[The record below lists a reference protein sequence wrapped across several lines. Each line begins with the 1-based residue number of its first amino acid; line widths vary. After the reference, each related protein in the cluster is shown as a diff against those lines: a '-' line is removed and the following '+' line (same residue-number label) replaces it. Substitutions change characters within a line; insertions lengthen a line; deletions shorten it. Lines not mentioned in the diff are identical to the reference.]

1 MARLFGFSIDDEST
15 KLPKSA
21 ISPVPEN
28 NEDGADYYLTSGF
41 YGQYVDIEGVFRN
54 EYDLIKRYREM
65 SLHPECDAAIENV
78 VNEAIVSDLND
89 SPVEIE
95 LSNLNASDGLK
106 KIIREEFK
114 FIKDMMDFDKKSH
127 EIFKN
132 WYVDGRLL
140 YHKVIDL
147 KKPEEGIID
156 VRFVDALKVKF
167 MRVEKKTGVDAR
179 KGFNLDPKDP
189 NSFVEPELDEYFV
202 YYPTSSIQKYGASNK
217 GIAIAKDAMTYVT
230 SGLVDRNRQL
240 TLSYLHKAIK
250 ALNQLRMI
258 EDALV
263 IYRISRAPERRI
275 FYIDVGNLPKVKAEQ
290 YLRDVMNRYRNKLVY
305 DAGTGEMRDD
315 KKFMSMMEDFWL
327 PRREGGRG
335 TEITTLP
342 GGQNLGELA
351 DIHYFQKKLFRA
363 LNVPESRTTSDGGFN
378 LGRSSEI
385 LRDELMFGKFVG
397 RLRKRFSQLFHDIL
411 KTQLI
416 LKNIVTPED
425 WERMSDHIQ
434 YDYLYDGHF
443 SELKETELMNER
455 INLAAAVQPYIG
467 TYYSKDY
474 VRRKVL
480 RQTDQEIV
488 DQDKLIAKEIK
499 DGAYADPK
507 ENPPMG
513 PTGSPILPVSVDQQ
527 MQMLGQMP
535 MDPGLEGE
543 GSSTN
548 AQAQAATKINTK
560 SAEI

>member
-1 MARLFGFSIDDEST
+1 MARLFGFSIEDDN
-15 KLPKSA
+15 KLPKNA
-21 ISPVPEN
+21 TSPVPQN
-28 NEDGADYYLTSGF
+28 NEDGVDYYLTSGF

-65 SLHPECDAAIENV
+65 ALHPECDAAIENV

-106 KIIREEFK
+106 KIIRDEFK
-114 FIKDMMDFDKKSH
+114 YIKDLIGFDKKAH

-132 WYVDGRLL
+132 WYVDGRIL

-147 KKPEEGIID
+147 KNPTEGIQEI
-156 VRFVDALKVKF
+156 RFMDALKVRFIRK
-167 MRVEKKTGVDAR
+167 EKKSNGDKVNLGANIVN
-179 KGFNLDPKDP
+179 NLDPNQPTQFKDP
-189 NSFVEPELDEYFV
+189 EIEEYFI
-202 YYPTSSIQKYGASNK
+202 YYPQGQIQKVGSTNR
-217 GIAIAKDAMTYVT
+217 GITIAKDSITYVT

-263 IYRISRAPERRI
+263 IYRLSRAPERRI

-290 YLRDVMNRYRNKLVY
+290 YLRDVMSRYRNKLVY
-305 DAGTGEMRDD
+305 DASTGEMRDD

-342 GGQNLGELA
+342 GGQNLGELT
-351 DIHYFQKKLFRA
+351 DVQYFQKKLFRA
-363 LNVPESRTTSDGGFN
+363 LNVPESRTASDGGFN

-397 RLRKRFSQLFHDIL
+397 RLRKRFSNVFHDLL

-425 WERMSDHIQ
+425 WNKMSDHIQ

-443 SELKETELMNER
+443 SELKDTELMNER
-455 INLAAAVQPYIG
+455 LNLMIAIEPYIG
-467 TYYSKDY
+467 RYYSQDY
-474 VRRKVL
+474 VRRKIL

-488 DQDKLIAKEIK
+488 DEDKLMKKEIK
-499 DGAYADPK
+499 DGVYPDPK
-507 ENPPMG
+507 LMPPVGPDGMPLDPMAAGNQPMG
-513 PTGSPILPVSVDQQ
+513 AVPKEPQVNGA
-527 MQMLGQMP
+527 
-535 MDPGLEGE
+535 
-543 GSSTN
+543 N
-548 AQAQAATKINTK
+548 KATSINSK
-560 SAEI
+560 AAEI

>member
-114 FIKDMMDFDKKSH
+114 YIKDMMDFDKKSH

-156 VRFVDALKVKF
+156 VRFVDALKVRF
-167 MRVEKKTGVDAR
+167 MRVERKSATNANNKT
-179 KGFNLDPKDP
+179 NLDPKDP
-189 NSFVEPELDEYFV
+189 NAFIEPELDEYFL
-202 YYPTSSIQKYGASNK
+202 YFPTSSIQKYGASNK
-217 GIAIAKDAMTYVT
+217 GIPIAKDAMTYVT

-305 DAGTGEMRDD
+305 DASTGEMRDD

-351 DIHYFQKKLFRA
+351 DVQYFQKKLFRA
-363 LNVPESRTTSDGGFN
+363 LNVPESRTASDGGFN

-443 SELKETELMNER
+443 SELKDTELMNER
-455 INLAAAVQPYIG
+455 LNLAAAVQPYIG

-488 DQDKLIAKEIK
+488 DQDNLIAKEIK
-499 DGAYADPK
+499 DGQYADPK
-507 ENPPMG
+507 EFPPLG
-513 PTGSPILPVSVDQQ
+513 PDGSPILPADPMS
-527 MQMLGQMP
+527 LGQMA
-535 MDPGLEGE
+535 MDPGLESQGA
-543 GSSTN
+543 STN

>member
-1 MARLFGFSIDDEST
+1 MAKLFGFSIEDEN
-15 KLPKSA
+15 KLPKGA

-28 NEDGADYYLTSGF
+28 NEDGVDYYLTSGF

-54 EYDLIKRYREM
+54 EFDLIKRYREM
-65 SLHPECDAAIENV
+65 SLHPECDTAIENV

-114 FIKDMMDFDKKSH
+114 HIKDLMDFDKKAH

-132 WYVDGRLL
+132 WYVDGRII

-147 KKPEEGIID
+147 KNPTEGIQDIRYID
-156 VRFVDALKVKF
+156 PLKVKF
-167 MRVEKKTGVDAR
+167 MRVEKN
-179 KGFNLDPKDP
+179 KGNILSANYVPDLKNP
-189 NSFVEPELDEYFV
+189 SMIQEPEIEEYFM
-202 YYPTSSIQKYGASNK
+202 YFPATTIQKYGSSSK
-217 GIAIAKDAMTYVT
+217 GIKIAKDAITYCT

-263 IYRISRAPERRI
+263 IYRLSRAPERRI

-305 DAGTGEMRDD
+305 DANTGEMRDD

-335 TEITTLP
+335 TEISTLP
-342 GGQNLGELA
+342 GGQNLGELQ
-351 DIHYFQKKLFRA
+351 DVQYFQKKLFRS
-363 LNVPESRTTSDGGFN
+363 LSIPESRTASDGGFN

-385 LRDELMFGKFVG
+385 LRDELMFTKYVG
-397 RLRKRFSQLFHDIL
+397 RLRKRFSNVFHDLL

-425 WERMSDHIQ
+425 WQKMSDHIQ
-434 YDYLYDGHF
+434 YDFLYDNHF
-443 SELKETELMNER
+443 SELKDTELMNER
-455 INLAAAVQPYIG
+455 LNLMMAIQPYIG
-467 TYYSKDY
+467 TYYSQDY

-488 DQDKLIAKEIK
+488 DEKKLMEKEIK
-499 DGAYADPK
+499 DGDYPDPK
-507 ENPPMG
+507 LVPPIG
-513 PTGSPILPVSVDQQ
+513 PDGMPIMPGQNQQ
-527 MQMLGQMP
+527 MMGQVP
-535 MDPGLEGE
+535 MEP
-543 GSSTN
+543 
-548 AQAQAATKINTK
+548 QINGADKDTSVNSK
-560 SAEI
+560 AAEI

>member
-1 MARLFGFSIDDEST
+1 MAKLFGFSIEDEN

-28 NEDGADYYLTSGF
+28 NEDGVDYYLTSGF

-65 SLHPECDAAIENV
+65 SLHPECDSAIENV

-89 SPVEIE
+89 SPVELE

-114 FIKDMMDFDKKSH
+114 YIKDLMGFDKKSH

-132 WYVDGRLL
+132 WYIDGRIL
-140 YHKVIDL
+140 YHKIIDI
-147 KKPEEGIID
+147 KNPTEGIQD
-156 VRFVDALKVKF
+156 LRYMDPLKVKF
-167 MRVEKKTGVDAR
+167 MRVEKN
-179 KGFNLDPKDP
+179 KGNVLSANYIPDLKNP
-189 NSFVEPELDEYFV
+189 SMIQEPDIEEYFM
-202 YYPTSSIQKYGASNK
+202 YFPATTIQKYGASSK
-217 GIAIAKDAMTYVT
+217 GIKIAKDSITYVT

-263 IYRISRAPERRI
+263 IYRLSRAPERRI

-305 DAGTGEMRDD
+305 DANTGEIRDD

-335 TEITTLP
+335 TEISTLP
-342 GGQNLGELA
+342 GGQNLGELQ
-351 DIHYFQKKLFRA
+351 DVQYFQKKLFRA
-363 LNVPESRTTSDGGFN
+363 LNVPESRTASDGGFN

-385 LRDELMFGKFVG
+385 LRDELMFTKYVG
-397 RLRKRFSQLFHDIL
+397 RMRKRFSNVFHDML
-411 KTQLI
+411 RTQLI

-425 WERMSDHIQ
+425 WDNMSEHIQ
-434 YDYLYDGHF
+434 YDFLYDNHF

-455 INLAAAVQPYIG
+455 LNLMVAVQPYVG
-467 TYYSKDY
+467 TYYSQDFVK
-474 VRRKVL
+474 RKVL

-488 DQDKLIAKEIK
+488 DQKKLMEKEIK
-499 DGAYADPK
+499 DGEYPDPK
-507 ENPPMG
+507 LVPPIGPDGMPIMG
-513 PTGSPILPVSVDQQ
+513 AAGGQVMGQVPMEPQVSGADK
-527 MQMLGQMP
+527 
-535 MDPGLEGE
+535 
-543 GSSTN
+543 
-548 AQAQAATKINTK
+548 ATSVNSKA
-560 SAEI
+560 AEI

>member
-114 FIKDMMDFDKKSH
+114 FIKDMMDFDKKAH

-156 VRFVDALKVKF
+156 VRFVDSLKVKF
-167 MRVEKKTGVDAR
+167 MRVEKKTNANAG
-179 KGFNLDPKDP
+179 KGYNLDPKDA
-189 NSFVEPELDEYFV
+189 NAFVEPEIDEYFV

-217 GIAIAKDAMTYVT
+217 GIPIAKDAMTYVT

-416 LKNIVTPED
+416 LKNIVTLED